1 MKILITGG
9 YGFIGSSVIRH
20 AISLGHHIVNIDSLT
35 YAACKENLALI
46 NDSPNYYFENIDI
59 RNRDDLDKVFLKH
72 KPDKVMHLA
81 AESHVDR
88 SIDGPNIFIETNIV
102 GTLNLLEASRLFW
115 NNNMRSSEFRF
126 LHISTDEV
134 YGSLDLD
141 SKDLFTE
148 STPYN
153 PSSPYSASKASS
165 DHLVKAWH
173 ETYELP
179 ILITNCSNNYG
190 PFHFPE
196 KLIPVIILNALANK
210 KLPVYGDGSN
220 IRDWLYV
227 EDHAK
232 ALMQV
237 LSKGVVGRNYNI
249 GGENEISN
257 IDLVQTICGIL
268 DKLKPKT
275 SGNYSD
281 QITFVADR
289 PGHDARYAIDPSRM
303 RSEIGWHP
311 DVNLEEGIEKT
322 IVWYLNNEDWWK
334 PLLNRSP
341 LDYRQGF
348 IKQKIDNN

>member
-9 YGFIGSSVIRH
+9 CGFIGSSVIRH
-20 AISLGHHIVNIDSLT
+20 AIKLGHHIVNIDCLT
-35 YAACKENLALI
+35 YAACEENLASVK
-46 NDSPNYYFENIDI
+46 DSPNYYFENIDI

-72 KPDKVMHLA
+72 KPDKIMHLA

-88 SIDGPNIFIETNIV
+88 SIDGPNIFIETNVV

-115 NNNMRSSEFRF
+115 NNNMQPSKFRF

-141 SKDLFTE
+141 SKNLFTE

-165 DHLVKAWH
+165 DHLVRAWH
-173 ETYELP
+173 ETYKLP

-190 PFHFPE
+190 PYQFPE

-210 KLPVYGDGSN
+210 KLPIYGDGSN

-227 EDHAK
+227 EDHSK
-232 ALMQV
+232 ALLQV
-237 LSKGVVGRNYNI
+237 LSTGAVGRNYNI

-257 IDLVQTICGIL
+257 IELVQTICAIL
-268 DKLKPKT
+268 DKLKPKE
-275 SGNYSD
+275 SGAYSD
-281 QITFVADR
+281 QITFVTDR

-303 RSEIGWHP
+303 RSEIGWKP
-311 DVNLEEGIEKT
+311 NVSLEEGIEKT

-334 PLLNRSP
+334 PLLNRSS
-341 LDYRQGF
+341 LNHRRGS
-348 IKQKIDNN
+348 

>member
-1 MKILITGG
+1 MKILVTGG
-9 YGFIGSSVIRH
+9 CGFIGSSVIRH
-20 AISLGHHIVNIDSLT
+20 AITLGHHIVNIDCLT
-35 YAACKENLALI
+35 YAACEENLASVK
-46 NDSPNYYFENIDI
+46 NNSNYYFENIDI
-59 RNRDDLDKVFLKH
+59 RNRDDLDKIFLKH
-72 KPDKVMHLA
+72 KPDMVMHLA

-88 SIDGPNIFIETNIV
+88 SIDGPNIFIETNVV

-115 NNNMRSSEFRF
+115 NNNMQPSEFRF

-165 DHLVKAWH
+165 DHLVRAWY
-173 ETYELP
+173 ETYKLP

-190 PFHFPE
+190 PYQFPE

-210 KLPVYGDGSN
+210 KLPIYGDGSN

-232 ALMQV
+232 ALLQV
-237 LSKGVVGRNYNI
+237 LSKGAVGRNYNI

-257 IDLVQTICGIL
+257 IELVQTICNIL
-268 DKLKPKT
+268 DKLKPKK
-275 SGNYSD
+275 SGAYSD

-303 RSEIGWHP
+303 RSEIGWKP
-311 DVNLEEGIEKT
+311 NVSLEDGIKKT

-334 PLLNRSP
+334 PLLRSSS
-341 LDYRQGF
+341 LDHRKGS
-348 IKQKIDNN
+348 